1 MNSQYA
7 SIKYLRMSN
16 IIGFV
21 WINIGVREEISIL
34 ILLRLNIHC
43 CSRLTGPSTSSNH
56 NMSTGFCEES
66 AMIYPPSPAHLSCY
80 GSFGSIAHDLST
92 SNYDIFGQS
101 AGSRPS
107 GKEFFPS
114 CGMHRWA
121 ACTDWQSAEVY
132 WRSTIFSTKMSRFPR
147 ISQS

>member
-1 MNSQYA
+1 MNNQYA

-21 WINIGVREEISIL
+21 WISIQVREERSIL
-34 ILLRLNIHC
+34 ILLRLKIHC
-43 CSRLTGPSTSSNH
+43 CSRLAEPSTNSNH
-56 NMSTGFCEES
+56 NTSTGFYEES
-66 AMIYPPSPAHLSCY
+66 AKIYPPSPTHLSCY
-80 GSFGSIAHDLST
+80 GSFGSIDPDLST

-107 GKEFFPS
+107 DRGFSPS

-121 ACTDWQSAEVY
+121 ACMGWQSAEVY
-132 WRSTIFSTKMSRFPR
+132 WRSTIFSTKMSRFPN
-147 ISQS
+147 ISKS